1 MFSYVCDFVVAWC
14 IGNCKVAACFPMG
27 IALVYAGSIYGR
39 KMIALV
45 LGMLFALVSRQ
56 EMVQSWVIVRYML
69 EAVITLGILR
79 MRSVQVQRP
88 RQGVMTAICGLVT
101 AIVNLGFAIAGWGLD
116 VWTACFE
123 TVLVVCLCIV
133 YGWAYRAL
141 QEGRDLTDET
151 KKNIAIWIFVASMLF
166 GMPVHFFGEIEVL
179 QSVCIFG
186 ICYCL
191 YRFGVREGITWTALC
206 GSIYGLRMEHTD
218 SLLAWIVLA
227 CICGFVLSL
236 IRCGRY
242 CFACCFAVAY
252 LLLGYLAFPVLLTEA
267 GWKAF
272 ATAVLLNLFL
282 PGQWYYPIER
292 ISGGVEENGA
302 LWGDLVLHR
311 IRELAK
317 GFERMDYTLAVAG
330 QEGFALGQ
338 IGSMLCDV
346 TQELEGKVAMKERTQ
361 ALILEQL
368 AKYGIVVRALTLIKE
383 RQGHYR
389 LYIVAYVKRGRV
401 VSAKKVEEILSKQTG
416 ITFVLSQESRQIVGT
431 APTMLVLN
439 QKPVFRVETAVR
451 RLAKQVEIV
460 SGDNFYIGKTQP
472 ATSLL
477 MLADGMG
484 NGMQASKDSQELLD
498 AMEEL
503 LQTGVREQLSVQLVN
518 ACLATKNRGE
528 HFSTLDL
535 LLIDL
540 YTGYGQMMKY
550 GAATSYIKR
559 ADWIESVSSTSLPM
573 GVHEQAACA
582 CTGKKFYDG
591 DYIVMVSDGVLESL
605 MCENKDDYMREIL
618 LGCEEGD
625 AQSLVDHVIESV
637 HAVCG
642 NRLKDDATVL
652 VCKIMKNL

>member
-14 IGNCKVAACFPMG
+14 IGNCEIAACFPMG

-45 LGMLFALVSRQ
+45 LGMLLALVSRQ
-56 EMVQSWVIVRYML
+56 EMVQGWVIVRYML
-69 EAVITLGILR
+69 EAVITLGILQ

-116 VWTACFE
+116 VWTACLE
-123 TVLVVCLCIV
+123 TVLVVCLCVV

-141 QEGRDLTDET
+141 QEGKDMTDET
-151 KKNIAIWIFVASMLF
+151 KKSIAIWIFMASMLF
-166 GMPVHFFGEIEVL
+166 GMPIHFFGEIEVL

-191 YRFGVREGITWTALC
+191 YRFGVREGIAWTALC
-206 GSIYGLRMEHTD
+206 GSIYGFRVEQTD

-227 CICGFVLSL
+227 CICGFVLSW

-242 CFACCFAVAY
+242 CFACFFVVAY
-252 LLLGYLAFPVLLTEA
+252 LLLGYLAFPILLTET

-330 QEGFALGQ
+330 QESFALGQ

-361 ALILEQL
+361 ALILDQL

-383 RQGHYR
+383 RQGYYR
-389 LYIVAYVKRGRV
+389 LYIIAYVKRGRV

-416 ITFVLSQESRQIVGT
+416 IAFLLSQESRQIVGT

-451 RLAKQVEIV
+451 RLAKHVEIV

-591 DYIVMVSDGVLESL
+591 DFIVMVSDGVLESL

-625 AQSLVDHVIESV
+625 AQSLVDHIIESV